1 MRLLVALAC
10 VAVVAGLLY
19 VLLAAWLGNRAQ
31 RPQRWRVETV
41 TRPGGAIAVLLVR
54 EGSEHARSVRELPAG
69 IDSIELA
76 SELRLARE
84 DAELQ
89 AAELNRRGAT

>member
-1 MRLLVALAC
+1 MRLLVILAC
-10 VAVVAGLLY
+10 VAMVAGLLY
-19 VLLAAWLGNRAQ
+19 VLLAAWLGDRPQ
-31 RPQRWRVETV
+31 RPSRWRVETV

-54 EGSEHARSVRELPAG
+54 EGSEHARTVREMPAD

-89 AAELNRRGAT
+89 AAELNRPT

>member
-1 MRLLVALAC
+1 VRLLVILAC
-10 VAVVAGLLY
+10 VAMVAGLLY
-19 VLLAAWLGNRAQ
+19 VLLAAWLGDRPQ
-31 RPQRWRVETV
+31 RPGRWRVETV
-41 TRPGGAIAVLLVR
+41 TRPGGAIAVLLVL
-54 EGSEHARSVRELPAG
+54 EGSEHARTVREMPAD

-89 AAELNRRGAT
+89 AAELNRPT

>member
-1 MRLLVALAC
+1 VRLLVILAC

-19 VLLAAWLGNRAQ
+19 VLLAAWLGDRAQ
-31 RPQRWRVETV
+31 RPGRWRVETV

-54 EGSEHARSVRELPAG
+54 AGSEHARTVRELPAG
-69 IDSIELA
+69 MDSIELA

-89 AAELNRRGAT
+89 ADELNRPT